1 MLEGINILVAEDDKL
16 NQKIINFILLRKGAI
31 VTNAINGNE
40 AIELLSNNDF
50 DVVLMDLQMPLMGGY
65 DTAMH
70 IRNNMKN
77 NIPIIALT
85 ADTFANQTNEYLEA
99 GMNACISKPVEAI
112 RLCDLI
118 LSLTKESKN

>member
-1 MLEGINILVAEDDKL
+1 MLEGMNILVAEDDKL
-16 NQKIINFILLRKGAI
+16 NQKIINFILSRKGAT
-31 VTNAINGNE
+31 VQNAFNGNE
-40 AIELLSNNDF
+40 AISLLSNNEF
-50 DVVLMDLQMPLMGGY
+50 DVVLMDLQMPVMGGY

-99 GMNACISKPVEAI
+99 GMNACISKPVEVI